1 MLGDYES
8 NTPACKDWQ
17 PREHPVVLSNA
28 SNGDKDLEPSGKD
41 GASESTSA
49 SASSGEADGH
59 SSSSSSS
66 HSSNPDVASQD
77 VSADIHTAP
86 KQCLRLDSGSGSRP
100 EIDPPDE
107 VVQKGGAATSVMG
120 HTHLPLHEQAQE

>member
-1 MLGDYES
+1 MG
-8 NTPACKDWQ
+8 
-17 PREHPVVLSNA
+17 
-28 SNGDKDLEPSGKD
+28 KDLEPSGKD

-59 SSSSSSS
+59 SSSSS

-120 HTHLPLHEQAQE
+120 HTHLPLHEQAQEVRPEELREKAR